1 MNEGKPAVSPAFRIA
16 SIAILA
22 ALTTVLTRVV
32 QIPLPARGYINLGD
46 VAIVFTA
53 ITLGPF
59 SAALAGGLG
68 TALADLLS
76 GPYAFWA
83 PISLVVHGL
92 QGLLIGLIALVRPR
106 NLVFQ
111 VLGGIVGMAIMAA
124 GYLLAGVFIE
134 GAGPALTE
142 VPGNLIQGGAGV
154 VLGILVSAAV
164 IRAYPPV
171 RQWLLRIDDQ
181 KNNRHRRQQ
190 VQ

>member
-1 MNEGKPAVSPAFRIA
+1 MIEEQPAVSPAFRVA

-22 ALTTVLTRVV
+22 AVTTVLTRVV
-32 QIPLPARGYINLGD
+32 QVPLPARGYINLGD

-59 SAALAGGLG
+59 SGMISGGLG

-92 QGLLIGLIALVRPR
+92 QGLLIGLISRVRPG
-106 NLVFQ
+106 NVGLQ
-111 VLGGIVGMAIMAA
+111 VLGGVVGMAIMAGGYFAA
-124 GYLLAGVFIE
+124 GIFIE
-134 GAGPALTE
+134 GAGPSLTE
-142 VPGNLIQGGAGV
+142 IPGNLIQGGVGV

-164 IRAYPPV
+164 LRAYPPL
-171 RQWLLRIDDQ
+171 RQW
-181 KNNRHRRQQ
+181 KW
-190 VQ
+190 

>member
-1 MNEGKPAVSPAFRIA
+1 MRDERPAVSPAFRIA

-22 ALTTVLTRVV
+22 AVTTVLTRVV

-53 ITLGPF
+53 IALGPF

-83 PISLVVHGL
+83 PISLIVHGL
-92 QGLLIGLIALVRPR
+92 QGLLLGLIVQVRPGKV
-106 NLVFQ
+106 VFQ
-111 VLGGIVGMAIMAA
+111 VLGGIVGIIIMAG
-124 GYLLAGVFIE
+124 GYLLAGIFLE
-134 GAGPALTE
+134 GAGAALSE
-142 VPGNLIQGGAGV
+142 VPGNLIQGGVGV
-154 VLGILVSAAV
+154 VLGILVAAAV

-171 RQWLLRIDDQ
+171 RQW
-181 KNNRHRRQQ
+181 KW
-190 VQ
+190 

>member
-1 MNEGKPAVSPAFRIA
+1 MKDQKPAVSPAFRIA
-16 SIAILA
+16 AIAILA

-83 PISLVVHGL
+83 PVSLVVHGL
-92 QGLLIGLIALVRPR
+92 QGLLVGLIARPR
-106 NLVFQ
+106 PNNVLLSI
-111 VLGGIVGMAIMAA
+111 LGGIVGMIVMAG
-124 GYLLAGVFIE
+124 GYLFAGVFIE

-142 VPGNLIQGGAGV
+142 VPGNFIQGGAGV
-154 VLGILVSAAV
+154 VLGILVAATV
-164 IRAYPPV
+164 SRAYPPV
-171 RQWLLRIDDQ
+171 RQW
-181 KNNRHRRQQ
+181 KW
-190 VQ
+190 

>member
-1 MNEGKPAVSPAFRIA
+1 MVRMNDDKPAVSPAFRIA

-22 ALTTVLTRVV
+22 AVTTVLTRVV

-83 PISLVVHGL
+83 PISLIVHGL
-92 QGLLIGLIALVRPR
+92 QGLLIGLIAQVRP
-106 NLVFQ
+106 NNIGPQ
-111 VLGGIVGMAIMAA
+111 ILGGIVGIIVMAG
-124 GYLLAGVFIE
+124 GYLLAGVFLE

-142 VPGNLIQGGAGV
+142 VPGNLIQGGVGV
-154 VLGILVSAAV
+154 VLGILVGAAV
-164 IRAYPPV
+164 SRAYPPV
-171 RQWLLRIDDQ
+171 RQW
-181 KNNRHRRQQ
+181 KW
-190 VQ
+190 

>member
-1 MNEGKPAVSPAFRIA
+1 MARMNHDRPTVSPAFRIA

-22 ALTTVLTRVV
+22 AVTTVLTRVV

-83 PISLVVHGL
+83 PISLIVHGL
-92 QGLLIGLIALVRPR
+92 QGLLIGLIAQVRPN
-106 NLVFQ
+106 NLGPQ
-111 VLGGIVGMAIMAA
+111 ILGGIIGMIVMAG
-124 GYLLAGVFIE
+124 GYLLAGVFLE

-142 VPGNLIQGGAGV
+142 VPGNLIQGGVGV
-154 VLGILVSAAV
+154 VLGILVGAAV
-164 IRAYPPV
+164 SRAYPPV
-171 RQWLLRIDDQ
+171 RQW
-181 KNNRHRRQQ
+181 KW
-190 VQ
+190 

>member
-1 MNEGKPAVSPAFRIA
+1 MERMNEEKAAASPAFRIA

-22 ALTTVLTRVV
+22 AVTTVLVKVV

-46 VAIVFTA
+46 VAVVFTA

-92 QGLLIGLIALVRPR
+92 QGLLIGLIVQARPR
-106 NLVFQ
+106 NVLVQ
-111 VLGGIVGMAIMAA
+111 CLGGIVGMIVMAG

-134 GAGPALTE
+134 GAGPAFTE
-142 VPGNLIQGGAGV
+142 VPGDLIQGGAGV
-154 VLGILVSAAV
+154 VLGILVAAAV

-171 RQWLLRIDDQ
+171 RQW
-181 KNNRHRRQQ
+181 KW
-190 VQ
+190 

>member
-1 MNEGKPAVSPAFRIA
+1 MIEEQPAVSPAFRIA

-22 ALTTVLTRVV
+22 AVTTVLTRVV
-32 QIPLPARGYINLGD
+32 QVPLPARGYINLGD

-59 SAALAGGLG
+59 SGAISGGLG

-92 QGLLIGLIALVRPR
+92 QGLLVGVVARIRPGNLGLQI
-106 NLVFQ
+106 
-111 VLGGIVGMAIMAA
+111 LGGIVGMVVMAGGYLAA
-124 GYLLAGVFIE
+124 GVPIE

-142 VPGNLIQGGAGV
+142 LPGNLIQGGVGV
-154 VLGILVSAAV
+154 VLGLLVAAAV

-171 RQWLLRIDDQ
+171 RQW
-181 KNNRHRRQQ
+181 KW
-190 VQ
+190 